1 MCNHSTG
8 ADTEYA
14 VRRLLVRRD
23 PTASVAPPAELR
35 ERGVE
40 PLSKSRQNN
49 VRVVVD
55 DADVAVRTHQNPR
68 PRRKPS
74 RAVAVM
80 SDWRMPSCGAATRKR
95 SSRFGGSRVEN

>member
-1 MCNHSTG
+1 MRNHSTR

-40 PLSKSRQNN
+40 PLSKSRQYN

-55 DADVAVRTHQNPR
+55 DAHVAVGPHQNPR
-68 PRRKPS
+68 PRERHQE
-74 RAVAVM
+74 
-80 SDWRMPSCGAATRKR
+80 R
-95 SSRFGGSRVEN
+95 SP